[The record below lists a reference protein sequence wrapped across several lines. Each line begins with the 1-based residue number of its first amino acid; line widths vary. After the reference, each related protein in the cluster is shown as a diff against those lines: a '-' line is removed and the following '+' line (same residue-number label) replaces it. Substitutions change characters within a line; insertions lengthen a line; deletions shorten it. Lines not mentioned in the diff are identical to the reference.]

1 MNRVLAVD
9 DDEDIRLLVDD
20 VLRDAGF
27 ELIFA
32 KNCAETMSTVK
43 AGFSGVIVLDVR
55 LPDGFGSDL
64 LPELAEH
71 APDSPVI
78 FLTGHGT
85 TTMALESIQR
95 GAFDFID
102 KTQLVQRLLPT
113 VIAAFAHRDARVP
126 DQSSFE
132 SIITRSASMFALFRS
147 LRQALESDVS
157 VLIRGESGTG
167 KELVANA
174 LHNSG
179 PRTSAPFVAINCAGI
194 PDHLL
199 EAELFGYER
208 GAFTGAVGRKH
219 GRFDLAR
226 GGSLLL
232 DEIGEMPMAL
242 QAKLLRVLQEGEYQ
256 RLGGVETLHADVRL
270 ISATN
275 RNLEAEVE
283 SGKFREDLYYRLAV
297 FTVEL
302 PPLRLRHG
310 DIPLLVEH
318 FIQRSAAR
326 EGKEINGID
335 TMALGLMEQYSFPG
349 NVRQLENVIAHAVVT
364 SGSQMIRMSD
374 LPPSFLRSVMAERSA
389 TPMPHSLAR
398 EFAPPRPAKEAF
410 PSLKEMEEAHIRE
423 AMTRTDGNKSKA
435 AKILGISRMTLYR
448 KLEEMDVA

>member
-9 DDEDIRLLVDD
+9 DDEEIRLLVED
-20 VLRDAGF
+20 VLGAAGF
-27 ELIFA
+27 ELVLA
-32 KNCAETMSTVK
+32 TTCAETMSIVK

-55 LPDGFGSDL
+55 LPDGFGSAL
-64 LPELAEH
+64 LPEISQY

-102 KTQLVQRLLPT
+102 KAQLVQRLTPT
-113 VIAAFAHRDARVP
+113 VIAAFAHRDSRVP
-126 DQSSFE
+126 DRSSFE

-167 KELVANA
+167 KELVANS
-174 LHNSG
+174 LHGSG
-179 PRTSAPFVAINCAGI
+179 ARSKAPFVAINCAGI

-208 GAFTGAVGRKH
+208 GAFTGAVGRKP
-219 GRFDLAR
+219 GRFDLAK

-310 DIPLLVEH
+310 DIPLLVDH
-318 FIQRSAAR
+318 FIGVAAAR

-364 SGSQMIRMSD
+364 SGSSMIRMAD
-374 LPPSFLRSVMAERSA
+374 LPPSFLRSVMAERSR
-389 TPMPHSLAR
+389 TPMPSSVAR
-398 EFAPPRPAKEAF
+398 EFAPPRKGGAF
-410 PSLKEMEEAHIRE
+410 MSLKEMEEAHIRD
-423 AMTRTDGNKSKA
+423 AMSRTEGNKSKA
-435 AKILGISRMTLYR
+435 AKLLGISRMTLYR
-448 KLEEMDVA
+448 KLDEMDLA

>member
-1 MNRVLAVD
+1 MNRVLAGD
-9 DDEDIRLLVDD
+9 DDEEIRLLVED
-20 VLRDAGF
+20 VLGGAGF
-27 ELIFA
+27 ELVFA
-32 KNCAETMSTVK
+32 ATCAETMAIVK
-43 AGFSGVIVLDVR
+43 DGFSGVIVLDVH

-64 LPELAEH
+64 LPQLSEF
-71 APDSPVI
+71 APNSPVV
-78 FLTGHGT
+78 FLTGHAT
-85 TTMALESIQR
+85 TTMALQSIQR

-102 KTQLVQRLLPT
+102 KTQLVQRLMPT
-113 VIAAFAHRDARVP
+113 VSAAFGHRDARVP
-126 DQSSFE
+126 DSDNFE
-132 SIITRSASMFALFRS
+132 QIVTRSASMFALFRS

-157 VLIRGESGTG
+157 VLVRGESGTG

-179 PRTSAPFVAINCAGI
+179 PRANGPFVAINCAGI

-208 GAFTGAVGRKH
+208 GAFTGAVGRKP
-219 GRFDLAR
+219 GRFDLAK

-283 SGKFREDLYYRLAV
+283 AGRFREDLYYRLAV

-310 DIPLLVEH
+310 DIPLLVDH
-318 FIQRSAAR
+318 FIQRAAAR
-326 EGKEINGID
+326 EGKVINGVD

-364 SGSQMIRMSD
+364 AGSDLIRMGD

-389 TPMPHSLAR
+389 TPMPHSVAR
-398 EFAPPRPAKEAF
+398 ELRPASRSAGAF
-410 PSLKEMEEAHIRE
+410 LSLKEMEDVHIRE
-423 AMTRTDGNKSKA
+423 AMTRSEGNKSKA
-435 AKILGISRMTLYR
+435 AKLLGISRMTLYR
-448 KLEEMDVA
+448 KLEEMGLA